1 MGGRRKGEI
10 KKEKKWSQKCEKRE
24 SGQPKTK
31 RPKKKNDAHAKIT
44 VAASASSNNKR
55 MKNKQ
60 VKRFQIAYI
69 NVISKKPRNQ
79 LQ

>member
-31 RPKKKNDAHAKIT
+31 RPKKKTTLTPKSPSPHQR
-44 VAASASSNNKR
+44 VATTKE
-55 MKNKQ
+55 
-60 VKRFQIAYI
+60 
-69 NVISKKPRNQ
+69 
-79 LQ
+79 